1 MRLFEGRWCSRRRR
15 RTFVFMVEVGV
26 GDRSVVSL
34 ATRGKKYL
42 AGGLVELT
50 TRLDVDGLTR
60 GSYLAGD

>member
-1 MRLFEGRWCSRRRR
+1 M
-15 RTFVFMVEVGV
+15 FMVEVGV
-26 GDRSVVSL
+26 GGRSVVSL

>member
-1 MRLFEGRWCSRRRR
+1 M
-15 RTFVFMVEVGV
+15 FMVEVGV